1 MGMQT
6 DVRSQYANTSGL
18 MIPFRTRVKAV
29 FFGVATTT
37 SGLVG
42 LYDNSSIAGTYA
54 RSTTTATVTAPDHGL
69 IAGEWAF
76 IDWSGGTNPTD
87 DFYKV
92 VNVVN
97 ANTFTVA
104 VADAGDASGVATVY
118 NNVLVMSTVSASN
131 DVFNIIPG
139 EGILA
144 PNGVRVYLEN
154 SITATVYYG

>member
-1 MGMQT
+1 MAMQT
-6 DVRSQYANTSGL
+6 DVKSQYASASGL

-42 LYDNSSIAGTYA
+42 LYDDFSIAGTYA

-69 IAGEWAF
+69 IVGEWAF

-87 DFYKV
+87 DFYQV
-92 VNVVN
+92 VTVAD
-97 ANTFTVA
+97 ANTFTVT
-104 VADAGDASGVATVY
+104 VANSGDASGIATVY
-118 NNVLVMSTVSASN
+118 NNVLLMSTVSASN

-144 PNGVRVYLEN
+144 RDGVRVYLEN